1 MNLNYNQLYTDF
13 LKEVDVELKHLKKH
27 ATKEEIS
34 NLNLKKFSSY
44 LRDRCIYGQ
53 MTGECDSS
61 RAKEL
66 YVKSYCK
73 LPYNEIFNT
82 ESLPNFDTGNHF
94 TALERYICFIDRKQ
108 TCKIMEYLKGTID
121 NIDLNFDRHL

>member
-13 LKEVDVELKHLKKH
+13 LKEVDVELKHIKKH

-34 NLNLKKFSSY
+34 NLNLEQFSPQ

-53 MTGECDSS
+53 MTGECDSG

-66 YVKSYCK
+66 YVKSYCN
-73 LPYNEIFNT
+73 LPYNETFNT
-82 ESLPNFDTGNHF
+82 ESLPNFDTGNNF